1 MYARPSLWTQYAL
14 PPTYFGTLRNLIG
27 AVDGDEELLVSLE
40 DGLAIVALIEAT
52 ERSIATGRPVDP
64 RPLMALA

>member
-1 MYARPSLWTQYAL
+1 MYGRPSLWDQYTL
-14 PPTYFGTLRNLIG
+14 PPTYFGTLRNLID
-27 AVDGDEELLVSLE
+27 AVDGTAELAITLD
-40 DGLAIVALIEAT
+40 DGAAIVALIEAT

>member
-1 MYARPSLWTQYAL
+1 MYARPSLWDRYSL
-14 PPTYFGTLRNLIG
+14 PPTYFGALRNLVEVLDG
-27 AVDGDEELLVSLE
+27 QADLAVTLE
-40 DGLAIVALIEAT
+40 DGLATVALIEAT

>member
-1 MYARPSLWTQYAL
+1 MNYYNEIDPYCAQW
-14 PPTYFGTLRNLIG
+14 LRNLIDAVNGTAELAVTLDDG
-27 AVDGDEELLVSLE
+27 AT
-40 DGLAIVALIEAT
+40 IVALIEAT